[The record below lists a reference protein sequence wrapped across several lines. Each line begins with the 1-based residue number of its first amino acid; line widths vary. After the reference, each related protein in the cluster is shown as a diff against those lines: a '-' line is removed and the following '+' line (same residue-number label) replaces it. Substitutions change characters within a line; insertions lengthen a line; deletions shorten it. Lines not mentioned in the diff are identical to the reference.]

1 MTFALLLLTSLI
13 VGMSSYY
20 FSYPYF
26 YWIGQSLTDNYQLAI
41 SLPRTIGFIIAC
53 ICLVVYYKKMS
64 FRRGILTALGII
76 IATFVFFVFGFTFR
90 HGLLPTICLVL
101 NCFAGALCSLLV
113 TSAIAF
119 HYFRKHC
126 FLVIG
131 CGAAVIQISNT
142 LFGFIFNMLGNGG
155 FILFA
160 IAVSAAVFLL
170 SLIFLPDIALDCDKK
185 DGHEKPETVK
195 YFLFIAIGMIL
206 FGMSAGFLLD
216 LGNSAYAAS
225 GLITGRFYMWQDLA
239 AAAGSLLFG
248 YLADRYRLHR
258 ILLIYFITCIC
269 VVVNVFFA
277 GPAILT
283 FMGRGFG
290 FTILVLISPVAAV
303 TRSGDHYHIRSAGWV
318 EAAYYLGGI
327 AAIGGTYF
335 FGF

>member
-41 SLPRTIGFIIAC
+41 SLPRSIGFIIAC
-53 ICLVVYYKKMS
+53 ICLVIYYKKMS

-195 YFLFIAIGMIL
+195 WS
-206 FGMSAGFLLD
+206 SASVFWFQR
-216 LGNSAYAAS
+216 
-225 GLITGRFYMWQDLA
+225 TG
-239 AAAGSLLFG
+239 
-248 YLADRYRLHR
+248 
-258 ILLIYFITCIC
+258 
-269 VVVNVFFA
+269 
-277 GPAILT
+277 
-283 FMGRGFG
+283 
-290 FTILVLISPVAAV
+290 
-303 TRSGDHYHIRSAGWV
+303 
-318 EAAYYLGGI
+318 
-327 AAIGGTYF
+327 
-335 FGF
+335 